1 MRVLRDCQSC
11 VRTAQ
16 SYTPTDQ
23 RSSRL
28 IARAQQLWNEWEV
41 QCLVLVS
48 FWLQTFLLF
57 AAGFRKHRRSRVL
70 SGLLWLAYLSA
81 DSVAIYVLG
90 RLTLHTGDPRHQ
102 LVIFWAPFLLLHL
115 GGQETIAAFS
125 MEDCAL
131 WKRHLLN
138 LATQSTLAIYVV
150 GKQWRGD
157 MRLMAPML
165 IMFVCGV
172 GKYAERAW
180 DLRRAGSRAPGSRSI
195 AGHVTGAR
203 REFEREVFWYYD
215 RLNQILSEKLQL
227 NFELVTEV
235 ATRGFQLSL
244 DFLMDVIPAK
254 SLRPETDW
262 NEGLVARIKSSENRA
277 DLVYRLAEVQL
288 SLIYDYL
295 YTKFGGFLG
304 VLHRPTTFVLTS
316 IALCSFRI
324 VLADQNQKGTPTPT
338 SSYYGTD
345 VIISYILLAGAFALE
360 ISSIL
365 MWFTSSYWPYMTI
378 ASLQNRRR
386 HKAFQ
391 TMLLIIAR
399 RLGRESRVE
408 WSGKLPQ
415 YNMIGACIREKQ
427 AGGTWDKMMLCI
439 GIERDYTTQV
449 VVSPEVKMVLLDR
462 LLEIAT
468 STSSAAEDLDFGT
481 FRGQWARNGV
491 HWPCFSGCEEAAHPP
506 GRSSEDHPPS
516 SGSAAQEALGNS
528 AIQDLDF
535 VSSAILWHFVTDICL
550 EASPADDHH
559 ANSCSS
565 RMRRASE
572 EFSNYI
578 MYLVVKCSI
587 MLGSDG
593 HYGVKVARRDVTLF
607 LGMVVDRTEFIQKV
621 RDGDLAL
628 NLKEFPA
635 LHRAHRVS
643 SELLKIKAH
652 NRWKLIALVW
662 VEMLCYVAHN
672 CGAGFHAKHLSTGG
686 EFVTHVKMLLFI
698 LGFPLR
704 GHTKEQLFPSEEI
717 EERKFFKSSH
727 PWRRG

>member
-1 MRVLRDCQSC
+1 MRVLRDCQGC
-11 VRTAQ
+11 IRAAQ
-16 SYTPTDQ
+16 SYPATAQ
-23 RSSRL
+23 HRAL
-28 IARAQQLWNEWEV
+28 ARVQQLWIEWEI

-48 FWLQTFLLF
+48 FSLQAFLLF
-57 AAGFRKHRRSRVL
+57 TAGFRKRHRSRVL

-81 DSVAIYVLG
+81 DSVAVFVLG

-138 LATQSTLAIYVV
+138 LATQSTLAVYVV

-157 MRLMAPML
+157 KRLVFPML
-165 IMFVCGV
+165 LMFVCGV
-172 GKYAERAW
+172 GKYAERTW
-180 DLRRAGSRAPGSRSI
+180 DLRRAGSRAPGSSSI

-215 RLNQILSEKLQL
+215 RLNDIVAKKLQL
-227 NFELVTEV
+227 HFELVMEL

-244 DFLMDVIPAK
+244 DFLMEVIPAK

-277 DLVYRLAEVQL
+277 DLVYKLAEVHL

-316 IALCSFRI
+316 IALSLFLV
-324 VLADQNQKGTPTPT
+324 VLIDQKGTPT
-338 SSYYGTD
+338 SSYYGNDIT
-345 VIISYILLAGAFALE
+345 ISYILLVGAVALE
-360 ISSIL
+360 ISSIF
-365 MWFTSSYWPYMTI
+365 MWFMSSYWPYMTI
-378 ASLQNRRR
+378 SYLQHRGR
-386 HKAFQ
+386 HKAFR
-391 TMLLIIAR
+391 TMLLIIVR
-399 RLGRESRVE
+399 RLGRERRVE

-415 YNMIGACIREKQ
+415 YNMISVCNRENQ
-427 AGGTWDKMMLCI
+427 AGPLEKMMRCV
-439 GIERDYTTQV
+439 GIERDYTTHV
-449 VVSPEVKMVLLDR
+449 VVSPEVKKVLLDQ

-468 STSSAAEDLDFGT
+468 STSSAAEELDFAN

-491 HWPCFSGCEEAAHPP
+491 GWPWFFENEADPP
-506 GRSSEDHPPS
+506 CSSEGAADQPSS
-516 SGSAAQEALGNS
+516 SGSAAQDALQIS

-550 EASPADDHH
+550 LASQAVHEATGGI
-559 ANSCSS
+559 S
-565 RMRRASE
+565 RLRRSSE
-572 EFSNYI
+572 ELSNYI
-578 MYLVVKCSI
+578 MYLVVKCNV

-593 HYGVKVARRDVTLF
+593 HYVVKVARRDVMLF
-607 LGMVVDRTEFIQKV
+607 LGMVVDRKEFIQKV
-621 RDGDLAL
+621 SDGDPDV

-635 LHRAHRVS
+635 LDRAHRVS
-643 SELLKIKAH
+643 SELLKMHAH

-686 EFVTHVKMLLFI
+686 EFVTHVKMLFFI

-704 GHTKEQLFPSEEI
+704 GHSKEQLFPSEEI
-717 EERKFFKSSH
+717 EERKFLKSSH